1 MSETGHEG
9 KGDDRLH
16 SESVKD
22 DRKVRAWFLPFFLT
36 FLLLGALCY
45 SVTRN
50 LLQPLA
56 WSALLSF
63 FVLPLYRFLH
73 LRLLKGRYPRVAAT
87 ITSALAFSLILI
99 PAVIVGVVVAR
110 EGIRFYGRI
119 ADILGSMTPGT
130 TSYISVFVPEV
141 ILAKVQPI
149 LDQYPYVKN
158 TVEQVGT
165 WVTSTIAET
174 SKSFLGNAF
183 SIVYNLVVIMVASF
197 FMIRDGHLI
206 VDYLMDILPLPVRER
221 EAFLF
226 RTKQILQG
234 VVFGVILTA
243 CIQGTLGGM
252 GWWYVGLPS
261 PVLFGAMMAFLALI
275 PLVGTPTV
283 WVPGSLYLLYSGN
296 MKGCIILLLWGICV
310 VSMVDNFIR
319 PIFIS
324 EGGDVHVLI
333 VFIGALGGLA
343 AWGFLGIFLGPLS
356 ISLFVF
362 ILDRYRRMWK
372 THVGERTPEREGG
385 HPKDKPS

>member
-1 MSETGHEG
+1 
-9 KGDDRLH
+9 LH
-16 SESVKD
+16 SESTRD
-22 DRKVRAWFLPFFLT
+22 DRKIRGWFIPFFLT
-36 FLLLGALCY
+36 FLLLGALSY

-63 FVLPLYRFLH
+63 FVLPVYRFLNN
-73 LRLLKGRYPRVAAT
+73 RLLRGRYPSVAAT
-87 ITSALAFSLILI
+87 ITSTLAFALVLI
-99 PAVIVGVVVAR
+99 PAVIIGVVAAR

-119 ADILGSMTPGT
+119 ADILGSMTPGS
-130 TSYISVFVPEV
+130 TSYISVFVPDV
-141 ILAKVQPI
+141 ILAKVQPL
-149 LDQYPYVKN
+149 LDQYPYLKN
-158 TVEQVGT
+158 MVEQVGT

-206 VDYLMDILPLPVRER
+206 VDYLMDIMPLPLRER

-234 VVFGVILTA
+234 VVFGVVLTA
-243 CIQGTLGGM
+243 GIQGTLGGM

-261 PVLFGAMMAFLALI
+261 PVLFGAMMAFMALI
-275 PLVGTPTV
+275 PLVGTPSV
-283 WVPGSLYLLYSGN
+283 WLPGSLYLLYSGN
-296 MKGCIILLLWGICV
+296 MKGCIVLLLWGVCV

-324 EGGDVHVLI
+324 EGGNVHVLI
-333 VFIGALGGLA
+333 VFVGALGGLA

-356 ISLFVF
+356 ISMFVF
-362 ILDRYRRMWK
+362 ILDSYRRMWK
-372 THVGERTPEREGG
+372 TYVGEKTPEREAVST
-385 HPKDKPS
+385 KERRT

>member
-1 MSETGHEG
+1 M
-9 KGDDRLH
+9 H
-16 SESVKD
+16 SESTRD
-22 DRKVRAWFLPFFLT
+22 DRKIRGWFIPFFLT
-36 FLLLGALCY
+36 FLLLGALSY

-63 FVLPLYRFLH
+63 FVLPVYRFLNN
-73 LRLLKGRYPRVAAT
+73 RLLRGRYPSVAAT
-87 ITSALAFSLILI
+87 ITSTLAFALVLI
-99 PAVIVGVVVAR
+99 PAVIIGVVAAR

-119 ADILGSMTPGT
+119 ADILGSMTPGS
-130 TSYISVFVPEV
+130 TSYISVFVPDV
-141 ILAKVQPI
+141 ILAKVQPL
-149 LDQYPYVKN
+149 LDQYPYLKN
-158 TVEQVGT
+158 MVEQVGT

-183 SIVYNLVVIMVASF
+183 SIVYNLVIIMVASF

-206 VDYLMDILPLPVRER
+206 VDYLMDIMPLPLRER

-234 VVFGVILTA
+234 VVFGVVLTA
-243 CIQGTLGGM
+243 GIQGTLGGM

-261 PVLFGAMMAFLALI
+261 PVLFGAMMAFMALI
-275 PLVGTPTV
+275 PLVGTPSV
-283 WVPGSLYLLYSGN
+283 WLPGSLYLLYSGN
-296 MKGCIILLLWGICV
+296 MKGCIVLLLWGVCV

-324 EGGDVHVLI
+324 EGGNVHVLI
-333 VFIGALGGLA
+333 VFVGALGGLA

-356 ISLFVF
+356 ISMFVF
-362 ILDRYRRMWK
+362 ILDSYRRMWK
-372 THVGERTPEREGG
+372 TYVGEKTPEREAVST
-385 HPKDKPS
+385 KERRT

>member
-1 MSETGHEG
+1 M
-9 KGDDRLH
+9 H
-16 SESVKD
+16 SESTRD
-22 DRKVRAWFLPFFLT
+22 DRKIRGWFIPFFLT
-36 FLLLGALCY
+36 FLLLGALSY

-63 FVLPLYRFLH
+63 FVLPVYRFLNN
-73 LRLLKGRYPRVAAT
+73 RLLRGRYPSVAAT
-87 ITSALAFSLILI
+87 ITSTLAFALVLI
-99 PAVIVGVVVAR
+99 PAVIIGVVAAR

-119 ADILGSMTPGT
+119 ADILGSMTPGS
-130 TSYISVFVPEV
+130 TSYISVFVPDV
-141 ILAKVQPI
+141 ILAKVQPL
-149 LDQYPYVKN
+149 LDQYPYLKN
-158 TVEQVGT
+158 MVEQVGT

-206 VDYLMDILPLPVRER
+206 VDYLMDIMPLPLRER

-226 RTKQILQG
+226 RTKQIVQG
-234 VVFGVILTA
+234 VVFGVVLTA
-243 CIQGTLGGM
+243 GIQGTLGGM

-261 PVLFGAMMAFLALI
+261 PVLFGAMMAFMALI
-275 PLVGTPTV
+275 PLVGTPSV
-283 WVPGSLYLLYSGN
+283 WLPGSLYLLYSGN
-296 MKGCIILLLWGICV
+296 MKGCIVLLLWGVCV

-324 EGGDVHVLI
+324 EGGNVHVLI
-333 VFIGALGGLA
+333 VFVGALGGLA

-356 ISLFVF
+356 ISMFVF
-362 ILDRYRRMWK
+362 ILDSYRRMWK
-372 THVGERTPEREGG
+372 TYVGEKTPEREAVST
-385 HPKDKPS
+385 KERRT

>member
-1 MSETGHEG
+1 M
-9 KGDDRLH
+9 H
-16 SESVKD
+16 SESTRD
-22 DRKVRAWFLPFFLT
+22 DRKIRGWFIPFFLT
-36 FLLLGALCY
+36 FLLLGALSY

-63 FVLPLYRFLH
+63 FVLPVYRFLNN
-73 LRLLKGRYPRVAAT
+73 RLLRGRYPSVAAT
-87 ITSALAFSLILI
+87 ITSTLAFALVLI
-99 PAVIVGVVVAR
+99 PAVIIGVVAAR

-119 ADILGSMTPGT
+119 ADILGSMTPGS
-130 TSYISVFVPEV
+130 TSYISVFVPDV
-141 ILAKVQPI
+141 ILAKVQPL
-149 LDQYPYVKN
+149 LDQYPYLKN
-158 TVEQVGT
+158 MVEQVGT

-206 VDYLMDILPLPVRER
+206 VDYLMDIMPLPLRER

-234 VVFGVILTA
+234 VVFGVVLTA
-243 CIQGTLGGM
+243 GIQGTLGGM

-261 PVLFGAMMAFLALI
+261 PVLFGAMMAFMALI
-275 PLVGTPTV
+275 PLVGTPSV
-283 WVPGSLYLLYSGN
+283 WLPGSLYLLYSGN
-296 MKGCIILLLWGICV
+296 MKGCIVLLLWGVCV

-324 EGGDVHVLI
+324 EGGNVHVLI
-333 VFIGALGGLA
+333 VFVGALGGLA

-356 ISLFVF
+356 ISMFVF
-362 ILDRYRRMWK
+362 ILDSYRRMWK
-372 THVGERTPEREGG
+372 TYVGEKTPEREAVST
-385 HPKDKPS
+385 KERRT